1 MRFFKPRSNVGILII
16 LVFLLGLTGCKKTA
30 DSLSSVG
37 YGYVT
42 ESTQT
47 DTVESSGSIEP
58 YQITTLNWKTS
69 GTVLTVDAIANQAVT
84 TGTVLATIDPAT
96 APTAV
101 NEAISDLI
109 SAKQELEDARSSK
122 TALAQAEVAL
132 ASAKSDYYQ
141 ALGYYNTLNKQIGTQ
156 DYINILTSKVT
167 SAQEKVTKTEE
178 KYNSYAEHSDTDA
191 NKIAALAAFS
201 QAKLDLESAQKQ
213 LKYYS
218 STPNSLD
225 SETITAEMNLAK
237 AKLDDAQRTY
247 DKLKDGSNTDAITSA
262 QAKVDAAQ
270 ATVDSLCIIAPFA
283 GEVVVFYPRV
293 GDLVSTNTEAAILV
307 NRSSLFLEVAVDETT
322 ISNIIVGNPATITFD
337 AIPDLTMTGKVT
349 LINPVGVISSGVVNY
364 TVRVELDDTSDQIL
378 IGQTANVSIQTSEPH
393 TVLYVPVTAVQS
405 DAQGEYVLR
414 VKADSSQERVSVISG
429 TITDELV
436 VVVGDLKAKD
446 QVVLYS
452 STYSSSE
459 SSTDGRG
466 GFMIGGGGGNIP
478 NDGGQP

>member
-167 SAQEKVTKTEE
+167 SAQEKVTKAEE

-237 AKLDDAQRTY
+237 AKLDDAQRAY

-283 GEVVVFYPRV
+283 GEVVVIYPRV

-452 STYSSSE
+452 STYSSSG